1 MERRVT
7 IKMIPTGKEREFIEV
22 EVYYDKGGRNI
33 FSGRSE
39 PRGFWISVSRITKK
53 GFFVKRQLFEGKR
66 YFILEVKR
74 YSDKSMNKAIDMAE
88 EVYPKMVE
96 NVYGIDVEN

>member
-33 FSGRSE
+33 FSGW
-39 PRGFWISVSRITKK
+39 P
-53 GFFVKRQLFEGKR
+53 
-66 YFILEVKR
+66 
-74 YSDKSMNKAIDMAE
+74 
-88 EVYPKMVE
+88 
-96 NVYGIDVEN
+96 